1 MVSNGLRRLLEGNER
16 HVRDT
21 AADHFSGLREGQD
34 PDVVTVSC
42 SDSRVPAEGAW
53 DVAEAGELF
62 TSVNVGN
69 QAWTDADGELVANDA
84 VGYAV
89 DSLDVDDAVVL
100 GHTGCGAV
108 TAAYRAVS
116 GEGGDALPGV
126 EQAISRLVPYV
137 EAAAEEGI
145 YDEETETETG
155 EAVNRLVEYLVREQ
169 VKFLV
174 ESDAVPEDV
183 TVSGFVY
190 DFQRAYGDDDGAA
203 YLVSVDG
210 ETDGDALR
218 ERVPEEYED
227 RVRSLL

>member
-1 MVSNGLRRLLEGNER
+1 MGSNGLERLLEGNER
-16 HVRDT
+16 HVRGIS
-21 AADHFSGLREGQD
+21 ADYFDGLRGAQY
-34 PDVVTVSC
+34 PDVVSVSC
-42 SDSRVPAEGAW
+42 SDSRVPGRGAW
-53 DVAEAGELF
+53 GVSAAGELF

-69 QAWTDADGELVANDA
+69 QAWTEVDDELVANDA

-89 DSLDVDDAVVL
+89 ESLGVDDVVVL

-108 TAAYRAVS
+108 TAAYDAVR
-116 GEGGDALPGV
+116 GEEAELLPGV
-126 EQAISRLVPYV
+126 QRAISRFVPVV
-137 EAAAEEGI
+137 EDAREEGV
-145 YDEETETETG
+145 YDDETAAG

-169 VKFLV
+169 VAFLV

-203 YLVSVDG
+203 YLVAADG

-218 ERVPEEYED
+218 GRVSEKYEN

>member
-1 MVSNGLRRLLEGNER
+1 MTSNGLERLLEGNDR

-21 AADHFSGLREGQD
+21 AASHFEGLRDAQD

-53 DVAEAGELF
+53 DVEAAGELF

-69 QAWTDADGELVANDA
+69 QAWTEVDSELVANDA

-89 DSLDVDDAVVL
+89 DALTVDDVVVL

-108 TAAYRAVS
+108 TAAYDVVRGKKDVF
-116 GEGGDALPGV
+116 LPGV
-126 EQAISRLVPYV
+126 EQAVSRLAPFV
-137 EAAAEEGI
+137 EEAREAGV
-145 YDEETETETG
+145 YDEGETPAD
-155 EAVNRLVEYLVREQ
+155 EAVNRLVEYLVRAQ
-169 VKFLV
+169 VEFLV
-174 ESDAVPEDV
+174 ESDAVPDDV

-203 YLVSVDG
+203 YLVAVDG
-210 ETDGDALR
+210 ETDPSLLR
-218 ERVPEEYED
+218 ERVPGEYES
-227 RVRSLL
+227 RVRSLR

>member
-1 MVSNGLRRLLEGNER
+1 MGTKGLERLLEGNER
-16 HVRDT
+16 HVRGIPGDY
-21 AADHFSGLREGQD
+21 FSQLRGAQN
-34 PDVVTVSC
+34 PGVVAVSC

-53 DVAEAGELF
+53 GVEEAGELF

-69 QAWTDADGELVANDA
+69 QAWTDVDGELVANDA

-108 TAAYRAVS
+108 TAAYQAVN
-116 GEGGDALPGV
+116 GEGGDVLPGV

-137 EAAAEEGI
+137 EEANEAGV
-145 YDEETETETG
+145 YDEETEAS

-169 VKFLV
+169 VAFLV

-190 DFQRAYGDDDGAA
+190 DFQRAYGGDDGAA
-203 YLVSVDG
+203 YLVAADG
-210 ETDGDALR
+210 DTDGDALR
-218 ERVPEEYED
+218 ERVPEEYEN

>member
-1 MVSNGLRRLLEGNER
+1 MSSTGLDRLLEGNER

-21 AADHFSGLREGQD
+21 PPDRFSGLREAQY
-34 PDVVTVSC
+34 PDIVTVSC

-53 DVAEAGELF
+53 DVAAAGELF

-69 QAWTDADGELVANDA
+69 QAWTDVDDELVANDA

-89 DSLDVDDAVVL
+89 ESLGVDDVVVL

-108 TAAYRAVS
+108 TAAYDAVN

-126 EQAISRLVPYV
+126 QQAISRLVPVV
-137 EAAAEEGI
+137 EDAREEGA
-145 YDEETETETG
+145 YDEETAAG
-155 EAVNRLVEYLVREQ
+155 EAVNRLVEYAVRVQ
-169 VKFLV
+169 VRFLV
-174 ESDAVPEDV
+174 ESDDVPDDV

-218 ERVPEEYED
+218 ERVPDEYGD